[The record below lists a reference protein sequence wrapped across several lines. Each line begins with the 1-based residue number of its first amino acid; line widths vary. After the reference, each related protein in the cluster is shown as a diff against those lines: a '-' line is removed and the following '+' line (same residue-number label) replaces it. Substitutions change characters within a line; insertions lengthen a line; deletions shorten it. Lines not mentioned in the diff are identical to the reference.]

1 MVKKCERL
9 ELDISKQEK
18 IQLLK
23 TDVAAIKSRLLS
35 LSRNDRLDRNVQNKN
50 ELQALINT
58 AKVASRVHRRA
69 PSPIPPEHAF
79 TLSQSTF
86 RLNYRI

>member
-23 TDVAAIKSRLLS
+23 TDIAAIRNRLS
-35 LSRNDRLDRNVQNKN
+35 FSRNDRLDSNVQNRN
-50 ELQALINT
+50 ELQVLIHT
-58 AKVASRVHRRA
+58 AKV
-69 PSPIPPEHAF
+69 
-79 TLSQSTF
+79 Q
-86 RLNYRI
+86 

>member
-23 TDVAAIKSRLLS
+23 TDIAAIKSHLLS
-35 LSRNDRLDRNVQNKN
+35 FTPNDQPDSNVQNKN
-50 ELQALINT
+50 ELQVLIHT
-58 AKVASRVHRRA
+58 AKV
-69 PSPIPPEHAF
+69 
-79 TLSQSTF
+79 Q
-86 RLNYRI
+86 

>member
-23 TDVAAIKSRLLS
+23 TDIAAIKSRLMS
-35 LSRNDRLDRNVQNKN
+35 FSRNDRLHSNVQNKN
-50 ELQALINT
+50 ELQALILT
-58 AKVASRVHRRA
+58 AKV
-69 PSPIPPEHAF
+69 
-79 TLSQSTF
+79 
-86 RLNYRI
+86 NYFKY